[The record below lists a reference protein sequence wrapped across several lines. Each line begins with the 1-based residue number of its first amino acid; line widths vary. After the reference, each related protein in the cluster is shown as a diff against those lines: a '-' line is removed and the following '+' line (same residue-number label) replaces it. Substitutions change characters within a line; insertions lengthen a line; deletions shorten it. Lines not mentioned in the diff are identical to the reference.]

1 MCAAQAYNFF
11 PDEVCRCEDERL
23 GSESQTSLSGKRKS
37 FILRSHS
44 RNTYVKKVSFCSHSV
59 RGGGQNRLYEIYNA
73 ANGLISRIYTI
84 AALH

>member
-1 MCAAQAYNFF
+1 MYMPIYGVVYFIQQGGGGKSSFSTLNWLSITKIAFSQH
-11 PDEVCRCEDERL
+11 VC
-23 GSESQTSLSGKRKS
+23 GK
-37 FILRSHS
+37 SHF
-44 RNTYVKKVSFCSHSV
+44 FCSHSV